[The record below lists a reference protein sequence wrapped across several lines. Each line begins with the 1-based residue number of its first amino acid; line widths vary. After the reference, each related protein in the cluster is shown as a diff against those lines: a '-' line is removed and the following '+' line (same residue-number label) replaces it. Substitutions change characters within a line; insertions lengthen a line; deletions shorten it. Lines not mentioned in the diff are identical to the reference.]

1 MMDALTSGGVGTV
14 SDRAVISVVG
24 PDARSYLQGQIS
36 QDLLSLQPG
45 ESVEALVLT
54 PQGKLDAYVRVG
66 LVSDEELL
74 LDVEP
79 AYGEAT
85 LERLRRFKLRVKATI
100 DLNTVPM
107 VSLRG

>member
-1 MMDALTSGGVGTV
+1 MDALSSGVVGSLT
-14 SDRAVISVVG
+14 DRAVISVAG

-36 QDLLSLQPG
+36 QDLLSLQAG

-54 PQGKLDAYVRVG
+54 PQGKLDAYVRVA

-85 LERLRRFKLRVKATI
+85 LARLQRFKLRVKAT
-100 DLNTVPM
+100 LE
-107 VSLRG
+107 LRSEP